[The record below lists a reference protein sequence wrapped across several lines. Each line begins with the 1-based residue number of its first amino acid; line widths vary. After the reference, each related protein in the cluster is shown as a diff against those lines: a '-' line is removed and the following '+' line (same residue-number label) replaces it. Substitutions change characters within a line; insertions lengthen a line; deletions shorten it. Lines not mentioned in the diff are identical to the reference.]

1 MTREPGRAP
10 PRHAHGDL
18 TSLAPHVEISHK
30 NTDFRLLLE
39 KREGMT
45 ALGLR
50 GTAVPFSGDNPWL
63 LSMTR
68 SLTLGLLWAWVLLS
82 WPLQEVESTK
92 HCSETILSSLK
103 VWAGLVRLVDQD

>member
-1 MTREPGRAP
+1 M
-10 PRHAHGDL
+10 
-18 TSLAPHVEISHK
+18 
-30 NTDFRLLLE
+30 E

-50 GTAVPFSGDNPWL
+50 GTAVPFRGDNPWL